1 MNDQTQITTPNQT
14 ANTTSESA
22 LVLPSVP
29 MHSQSIQDYLP
40 HQYPFLLVDRVTAI
54 SDDASFIQGYKNLTM
69 NEEFFQGHFPSYPI
83 MPGVMMMEALAQI
96 SGILGMILIQKRP
109 KDGENFLFAGMEN
122 VRFKRPVVPGDQL
135 VLQSQFVFQRRGVF
149 KFHVI
154 ARVDEKI
161 VAQAEIL
168 LSQQKLDI

>member
-1 MNDQTQITTPNQT
+1 MNDQTQITTPIQT
-14 ANTTSESA
+14 ATTTSESA

-96 SGILGMILIQKRP
+96 SGILGMIIIQKRP

-149 KFHVI
+149 KFHVT
-154 ARVDEKI
+154 ARVDDKI

>member
-1 MNDQTQITTPNQT
+1 MNDQTQITTPIQT

-69 NEEFFQGHFPSYPI
+69 NEEFFQGHFPNYPI

-96 SGILGMILIQKRP
+96 SGILGMIIIQKRP
-109 KDGENFLFAGMEN
+109 KDGETFLFAGMEN

-149 KFHVI
+149 KFHVTS
-154 ARVDEKI
+154 RFDEKI

>member
-1 MNDQTQITTPNQT
+1 MNEQTPNQ
-14 ANTTSESA
+14 NN
-22 LVLPSVP
+22 LQLPTVP
-29 MHSQSIQDYLP
+29 MHSQSIQEFLP
-40 HQYPFLLVDRVTAI
+40 HEYPFLLVDRVTEIAA
-54 SDDASFIQGYKNLTM
+54 DASFIQGFKNLTM
-69 NEEFFQGHFPSYPI
+69 NEEFFQGHFPNYPI

-135 VLQSQFVFQRRGVF
+135 VLQSEFVFQRRGVF